1 MKVRFC
7 FVAFSSLKRKTK
19 DASSSQN
26 GESVTAK
33 LLLLVMM
40 LMLSSSRKV
49 LLLFNRREYKSLYD
63 ARRSSYFYEKK
74 FTRMMREHLCERK
87 IKKNWVKKREKVQ
100 PKKHTLCLSHL
111 PQNFYSYLTEKSHET
126 NARVFVFS
134 SVCPSFRLSA

>member
-33 LLLLVMM
+33 LLLLLMM

-49 LLLFNRREYKSLYD
+49 LLLLTGENIKVCMTFFLRKKVHSHVRAGGRKI
-63 ARRSSYFYEKK
+63 RKTEKK
-74 FTRMMREHLCERK
+74 RRKFTFFL
-87 IKKNWVKKREKVQ
+87 
-100 PKKHTLCLSHL
+100 PKKHTLCLSLL

>member
-49 LLLFNRREYKSLYD
+49 LLLLTGENIKVCMTRDVLLIFTKKSSLTCES
-63 ARRSSYFYEKK
+63 R
-74 FTRMMREHLCERK
+74 CERK
-87 IKKNWVKKREKVQ
+87 IKKNWVKKRRKFSQ
-100 PKKHTLCLSHL
+100 KNTLSVCLSLL

>member
-63 ARRSSYFYEKK
+63 VLIYEKK
-74 FTRMMREHLCERK
+74 FTRMRQCES
-87 IKKNWVKKREKVQ
+87 ICVSEK
-100 PKKHTLCLSHL
+100 
-111 PQNFYSYLTEKSHET
+111 
-126 NARVFVFS
+126 
-134 SVCPSFRLSA
+134 

>member
-1 MKVRFC
+1 MKRIFVRTPTLKSVGKDYSRVADDVCCFGKTMKVRFC

-49 LLLFNRREYKSLYD
+49 LLLLTGENIKVCMTRDVLLI
-63 ARRSSYFYEKK
+63 YEKK
-74 FTRMMREHLCERK
+74 YTHVSESIC
-87 IKKNWVKKREKVQ
+87 VSEK
-100 PKKHTLCLSHL
+100 
-111 PQNFYSYLTEKSHET
+111 
-126 NARVFVFS
+126 
-134 SVCPSFRLSA
+134 

>member
-63 ARRSSYFYEKK
+63 ARRSSHLRKK
-74 FTRMMREHLCERK
+74 VH
-87 IKKNWVKKREKVQ
+87 
-100 PKKHTLCLSHL
+100 SHVR
-111 PQNFYSYLTEKSHET
+111 
-126 NARVFVFS
+126 AFV
-134 SVCPSFRLSA
+134 